1 MCGGDYPVVVNQ
13 RSATDVREGAS
24 ACLVVEGG
32 LPRPLPSSRVHA
44 VHDPILRVSGQ
55 TGSCKTIFNQSI
67 WLVLTYFIDFIVRIK
82 SWRFPLFSLSLS
94 RLSKITWSKIAMELD
109 ISVWYSPCY
118 KHFVIYIYCSNK
130 LLNVISIIRFLQYFF
145 FYRKI
150 VIYGSIGK
158 IYAWIICR
166 VKTRR
171 SVCTQG
177 AKPTRISCLI
187 SNFNKIF

>member
-1 MCGGDYPVVVNQ
+1 MLENSFSQIDYIFFITVLWEKYEKRNTILEFDAVCGGDYPVVVYQ
-13 RSATDVREGAS
+13 GSATDVREGAS

-67 WLVLTYFIDFIVRIK
+67 WLVLTYFIDFIVRIN
-82 SWRFPLFSLSLS
+82 SWRFPLFPLSLS
-94 RLSKITWSKIAMELD
+94 RLSKITWRKIAMELD

-130 LLNVISIIRFLQYFF
+130 LFNVISIIRFL
-145 FYRKI
+145 
-150 VIYGSIGK
+150 
-158 IYAWIICR
+158 
-166 VKTRR
+166 
-171 SVCTQG
+171 
-177 AKPTRISCLI
+177 
-187 SNFNKIF
+187 

>member
-1 MCGGDYPVVVNQ
+1 MLENSFSQIDYIFFITVLWEKYEKRNTILEFDAVCGGDYPVVVYQ

-55 TGSCKTIFNQSI
+55 TGSCKMIFNQSI
-67 WLVLTYFIDFIVRIK
+67 WLVLSYFIDFIVRIE

-94 RLSKITWSKIAMELD
+94 AQQNYLTQNRMELD
-109 ISVWYSPCY
+109 MSVWYSPCY

-130 LLNVISIIRFLQYFF
+130 LFNVISIIRFL
-145 FYRKI
+145 
-150 VIYGSIGK
+150 
-158 IYAWIICR
+158 
-166 VKTRR
+166 
-171 SVCTQG
+171 
-177 AKPTRISCLI
+177 
-187 SNFNKIF
+187 

>member
-1 MCGGDYPVVVNQ
+1 MLENSFSQLEYIFYYSIMRDEWKKRNTILEFDAVCGGDYPVVVNQ

-67 WLVLTYFIDFIVRIK
+67 WLVLSYFIDFIVRIE

-94 RLSKITWSKIAMELD
+94 RLSKITWRKIAWNL
-109 ISVWYSPCY
+109 IFRCGIAHVTN
-118 KHFVIYIYCSNK
+118 I
-130 LLNVISIIRFLQYFF
+130 LLFIF
-145 FYRKI
+145 I
-150 VIYGSIGK
+150 V
-158 IYAWIICR
+158 
-166 VKTRR
+166 VK
-171 SVCTQG
+171 
-177 AKPTRISCLI
+177 SCLML
-187 SNFNKIF
+187 FLL

>member
-1 MCGGDYPVVVNQ
+1 MKKRNTILEFDAVCGGDYPVVVNQ

-94 RLSKITWSKIAMELD
+94 RLSKITWRKIAMELD

-130 LLNVISIIRFLQYFF
+130 LIKCYFYYKISAIFF
-145 FYRKI
+145 FLSKNCDL
-150 VIYGSIGK
+150 
-158 IYAWIICR
+158 W
-166 VKTRR
+166 
-171 SVCTQG
+171 
-177 AKPTRISCLI
+177 
-187 SNFNKIF
+187 FNRQNLCMNYLPC

>member
-1 MCGGDYPVVVNQ
+1 MLENSFSQLDYIFFITVLWEKYEKRNTILEFDAVSGGDYPVVVYQ

-94 RLSKITWSKIAMELD
+94 RLSKITWRKIAMELD
-109 ISVWYSPCY
+109 MSVWYSPCY

-130 LLNVISIIRFLQYFF
+130 LFNVISIIRFL
-145 FYRKI
+145 
-150 VIYGSIGK
+150 
-158 IYAWIICR
+158 
-166 VKTRR
+166 
-171 SVCTQG
+171 
-177 AKPTRISCLI
+177 
-187 SNFNKIF
+187 